1 MQLEVFKDAFSCW
14 ENGEEK
20 KMRTRTIFFPVV
32 VADNRNKLHACFF
45 VEMRIPASC
54 GEEKKIESWR
64 KTCLNTFFGFQ
75 KYFLEMGHFT
85 KQENIFF
92 FPVCIL
98 H

>member
-1 MQLEVFKDAFSCW
+1 MVKWTSIIEMDFFVFLLDMQLEVFKDAFSCW

-64 KTCLNTFFGFQ
+64 KTCLETRFLVFKNTS
-75 KYFLEMGHFT
+75 
-85 KQENIFF
+85 
-92 FPVCIL
+92 
-98 H
+98 